1 MPCGRDSGVLRCK
14 VKHIFTNHQFLCIEN
29 AHCAPF
35 LLFIQKLFVPLQ
47 LLNDIS
53 NMAIGITEELAKLRL
68 LRGAAFVKQLKVIAA
83 RNEFHPLLTD
93 PDILSVG
100 GDSDAD
106 YQRLLNAARK
116 AVSFGYRVYM
126 LPNPHDFRTADF
138 IFERKG
144 NFTMYDL
151 KTVYGKGSVETQ
163 LTDSFGQTNRVLLNM
178 ATDYNARL
186 LASDIK
192 AYFESNHD
200 AVEVLIF
207 KGSKAIT
214 VKRGLAANPEFN
226 RIFRKL
232 YEK

>member
-1 MPCGRDSGVLRCK
+1 MGTESPP
-14 VKHIFTNHQFLCIEN
+14 
-29 AHCAPF
+29 PF
-35 LLFIQKLFVPLQ
+35 GYIYA
-47 LLNDIS
+47 NTS
-53 NMAIGITEELAKLRL
+53 SS
-68 LRGAAFVKQLKVIAA
+68 AAFVKQLKVIAA

-163 LTDSFGQTNRVLLNM
+163 LT
-178 ATDYNARL
+178 
-186 LASDIK
+186 
-192 AYFESNHD
+192 
-200 AVEVLIF
+200 IF

>member
-1 MPCGRDSGVLRCK
+1 
-14 VKHIFTNHQFLCIEN
+14 
-29 AHCAPF
+29 
-35 LLFIQKLFVPLQ
+35 
-47 LLNDIS
+47 
-53 NMAIGITEELAKLRL
+53 MAVGITEELAKLRT
-68 LRGAAFVKQLKVIAA
+68 LRGAAFIRQLKVIAA
-83 RNEFHPLLTD
+83 RGEFHPLATD

-100 GDSDAD
+100 GEGDAD
-106 YQRLLNAARK
+106 YQRLLSAARK
-116 AVSFGYRVYM
+116 AVSFGFKVYL

-151 KTVYGKGSVETQ
+151 KTVHGKGSVESQ

-192 AYFESNHD
+192 AYFESNLD

-207 KGSKAIT
+207 KGNKSIT

>member
-1 MPCGRDSGVLRCK
+1 
-14 VKHIFTNHQFLCIEN
+14 
-29 AHCAPF
+29 
-35 LLFIQKLFVPLQ
+35 
-47 LLNDIS
+47 
-53 NMAIGITEELAKLRL
+53 MAVGITEELAKLRT
-68 LRGAAFVKQLKVIAA
+68 LRGAAFIKQLKVIAA
-83 RNEFHPLLTD
+83 RGEFHPLATD
-93 PDILSVG
+93 PAIFSVG
-100 GDSDAD
+100 GDGDAD

-116 AVSFGYRVYM
+116 AVTFGYKVYL

-151 KTVYGKGSVETQ
+151 KTVLGKGSVESQ
-163 LTDSFGQTNRVLLNM
+163 LTDSLGQTNRVLLNM

-192 AYFESNHD
+192 AYFESNRD

-207 KGSKAIT
+207 KGNKSIAI
-214 VKRGLAANPEFN
+214 KRGLAANPEFN

-232 YEK
+232 CEK

>member
-1 MPCGRDSGVLRCK
+1 
-14 VKHIFTNHQFLCIEN
+14 
-29 AHCAPF
+29 
-35 LLFIQKLFVPLQ
+35 
-47 LLNDIS
+47 
-53 NMAIGITEELAKLRL
+53 MAVGITEELAKLRT
-68 LRGAAFVKQLKVIAA
+68 LRGAAFIRQLKVIAA
-83 RNEFHPLLTD
+83 RGEFHLLATD

-100 GDSDAD
+100 GEGDAD
-106 YQRLLNAARK
+106 YQRLLSAARK
-116 AVSFGYRVYM
+116 AVSFGFKVYL

-151 KTVYGKGSVETQ
+151 KTVHGKGSVESQ

-207 KGSKAIT
+207 KGNKSIT